1 MIVAVVVALIIGYIA
16 GIASVI
22 WWAHYGF
29 NKPKYWW
36 KKGKEKQRRRGNEK
50 SGVV

>member
-1 MIVAVVVALIIGYIA
+1 MIFAFAGVFAIGYIA
-16 GIASVI
+16 GIASII

-36 KKGKEKQRRRGNEK
+36 RKEKNDRTGGARQWMI
-50 SGVV
+50 